1 MFVVKLFRNG
11 TRDPDQVEFYST
23 DSPVVKR
30 VEDATFPD
38 VEHQIEICV
47 DNRSEMIDIYHGDQV
62 FIENA
67 QGVTIH
73 SIR

>member
-1 MFVVKLFRNG
+1 MFVVKLFRGGARN
-11 TRDPDQVEFYST
+11 PEQVEFYST

-30 VEDATFPD
+30 VDQEKVTHQ
-38 VEHQIEICV
+38 VEISV
-47 DNRSEMIDIYHGDQV
+47 NNKSENIDIMEGDQV

-67 QGVTIH
+67 EGITIH

>member
-11 TRDPDQVEFYST
+11 TRDPDQIEFYST

-30 VEDATFPD
+30 VEDKKNPSLR
-38 VEHQIEICV
+38 HQIEVSV
-47 DNRSEMIDIYHGDQV
+47 DNRSEHIDIFNGDQV

-67 QGVTIH
+67 EGVTIH